1 MAEESFQE
9 KLQEKL
15 IEEVKL
21 KVSGDSQDGAS
32 GDSRS
37 FADSAAG
44 ERTKMTESPSDSTAG
59 ERSNLAH
66 GPSDSMTVPGSSNG
80 ASGILPVGTVVD
92 GKYEI
97 LALVGSG
104 GMGRVYLAKQK
115 ELGTKVALKVL
126 HRHLLDSPNAAA
138 RFKQEARAAFNLSS
152 RNLVSVLDFG
162 QVNQEQPY
170 LVMQFVEG
178 VSLQEFLKT
187 KGPMSFSQCILLLR
201 QVAAALEEAHSK
213 GIVHRDIKPSN
224 ILLSGGKLEEGSVK
238 VVDFGIAKGFESN
251 ESSIEKLTSTGQLIG
266 SPLYMSPEQVNGT
279 SVDARSDLYS
289 LGCVM
294 FECLT
299 GTPPFRG
306 ETVIQT
312 LIMHC
317 KESPPSLKVDGK
329 DSAAFADANSILS
342 KLLAKEPEQRFSGA
356 ASLMKELERV
366 GSDDLSGFSP
376 ARSGEETGKEKGK
389 ERAKE
394 NGQENGKANGQKNG
408 NGPERGNA
416 GGRKYLT
423 IATVAALLLALAVV
437 FFVKPFD
444 SNRNSQLPPQA
455 QRLSPEMANARL
467 EELYKLSKSDDV
479 SNAEAYK
486 KNIQYLQEAISLSN
500 STFGPMSRQA
510 AESYNRLGRHIE
522 FGIFDETSDKMM
534 VDAFNRAIAIA
545 EYLNA
550 HPGELGDI
558 SLPELNKCL
567 QRYLFDRA
575 SCIAQTS
582 SKEKGELFARAF
594 ALGALPDP
602 DISQGDSY
610 LWWNA
615 YSMYLLDQGQVLESA
630 RIRAQMHTSSKVPLP
645 PVEALSK
652 QPNGSL
658 AGTYYFQNK
667 RLDQVNGE
675 FRLNLRVNGDKVEG
689 RYAYQPGKG
698 SSEKAVGNLN
708 SAKPDFQGTFKDG
721 HLLARISFADG
732 FVGEYAIVRVGPYL
746 SLSLVKHWETG
757 KSGEHRHPYYFPAHE
772 ILIEE
777 QTGK

>member
-66 GPSDSMTVPGSSNG
+66 GPSDSMTVPGNSNG
-80 ASGILPVGTVVD
+80 ASGILPIGTVVD

-170 LVMQFVEG
+170 LAMQFVEG
-178 VSLQEFLKT
+178 VSLQDFLKT
-187 KGPMSFSQCILLLR
+187 NGPMSLSQCILLLR

-251 ESSIEKLTSTGQLIG
+251 ESSIEKLTNTGQLIG

-317 KESPPSLKVDGK
+317 QESPPSLKVDGK
-329 DSAAFADANSILS
+329 DSAAFAEANSILS
-342 KLLAKEPEQRFSGA
+342 KLLAKEPEQRYSGA

-376 ARSGEETGKEKGK
+376 ARSGEETGKEKGDK
-389 ERAKE
+389 KE
-394 NGQENGKANGQKNG
+394 NDNG
-408 NGPERGNA
+408 NGQGKGNA
-416 GGRKYLT
+416 SGRKFLT
-423 IATVAALLLALAVV
+423 IATVAALLLSLAVV

-486 KNIQYLQEAISLSN
+486 KNIQYLQEAILLSN

-545 EYLNA
+545 EYLKA

-602 DISQGDSY
+602 DISQGDYY

-630 RIRAQMHTSSKVPLP
+630 RIRVQMHTSSKVPLP

-746 SLSLVKHWETG
+746 SLSLVKHWDTG

>member
-1 MAEESFQE
+1 MAEESFRD

-44 ERTKMTESPSDSTAG
+44 ERSKMAESPSDSTAG
-59 ERSNLAH
+59 ERSKMAH
-66 GPSDSMTVPGSSNG
+66 GPSDSMTVPGNSNG

-170 LVMQFVEG
+170 LAMQFVEG
-178 VSLQEFLKT
+178 VSLQDFLKT
-187 KGPMSFSQCILLLR
+187 NGPMSFSQCILLLR

-394 NGQENGKANGQKNG
+394 NGQENGKASGQKNG

-423 IATVAALLLALAVV
+423 IATVVALLLSLAVV

-444 SNRNSQLPPQA
+444 SSKSGQLPPQA
-455 QRLSPEMANARL
+455 QRLSPQMANARL

-500 STFGPMSRQA
+500 STFGPMSRQS

-522 FGIFDETSDKMM
+522 FGIYDESSDKMM
-534 VDAFNRAIAIA
+534 ADAFNRAIAIA
-545 EYLNA
+545 EYLKA
-550 HPGELGDI
+550 HPVELGDM

-630 RIRAQMHTSSKVPLP
+630 RIRVQMHTSSKVPLP

-658 AGTYYFQNK
+658 AGTYYFQDK

-698 SSEKAVGNLN
+698 SSEKAIGNLN
-708 SAKPDFQGTFKDG
+708 AAKPDFQGTFKDG

-746 SLSLVKHWETG
+746 SLSLVKHWDTG
-757 KSGEHRHPYYFPAHE
+757 KSGEHRHPYYFPDHE
-772 ILIEE
+772 ILIED

>member
-1 MAEESFQE
+1 MAEEKFQE
-9 KLQEKL
+9 FQEEL
-15 IEEVKL
+15 VEEIKL
-21 KVSGDSQDGAS
+21 KVSGGSQYGAS
-32 GDSRS
+32 SDSRS
-37 FADSAAG
+37 FAGSASG
-44 ERTKMTESPSDSTAG
+44 ERINLTESPSDFASG
-59 ERSNLAH
+59 ERTNLTEF
-66 GPSDSMTVPGSSNG
+66 PFESTNVPGSSNG

-170 LVMQFVEG
+170 LAMQFVEG
-178 VSLQEFLKT
+178 VSLQDFLKT
-187 KGPMSFSQCILLLR
+187 NGPMSFSQCILLLR
-201 QVAAALEEAHSK
+201 QVSAALEEAHSM

-279 SVDARSDLYS
+279 NIDARSDLYS

-342 KLLAKEPEQRFSGA
+342 KLLAKEPEQRYSGA

-376 ARSGEETGKEKGK
+376 ARSGEETGKEKGDKK
-389 ERAKE
+389 EKD
-394 NGQENGKANGQKNG
+394 NG
-408 NGPERGNA
+408 NGQGKGNA
-416 GGRKYLT
+416 GGRKYLA
-423 IATVAALLLALAVV
+423 IATVVALLLSLAVV

-444 SNRNSQLPPQA
+444 SSKSGQLPPQA

-479 SNAEAYK
+479 SNTEAYK
-486 KNIQYLQEAISLSN
+486 KNMQYLQEAIALSKT
-500 STFGPMSRQA
+500 TFGPMGRQA

-522 FGIFDETSDKMM
+522 FGIYDESSDKMM

-545 EYLNA
+545 EYLKA

-582 SKEKGELFARAF
+582 SRLKGELFARAF

-615 YSMYLLDQGQVLESA
+615 YSMYLLDQGQVLDSA
-630 RIRAQMHTSSKVPLP
+630 RIRVQMHTSSKVPLP

-652 QPNGSL
+652 QANGSL
-658 AGTYYFQNK
+658 AGTYYFQDK
-667 RLDQVNGE
+667 RLDQANGE
-675 FRLNLRVNGDKVEG
+675 FRLNLRVNGDEVEG

-698 SSEKAVGNLN
+698 SSEKAIGNLN
-708 SAKPDFQGTFKDG
+708 AAKPDFQGTFKDG

-746 SLSLVKHWETG
+746 SLSLVKHWDTG
-757 KSGEHRHPYYFPAHE
+757 KNGEHRHPYYFPAHE
-772 ILIEE
+772 ILIED

>member
-66 GPSDSMTVPGSSNG
+66 GPSDSMTVPGNSNG
-80 ASGILPVGTVVD
+80 ASGILPIGTVVD

-170 LVMQFVEG
+170 LAMQFVEG
-178 VSLQEFLKT
+178 VSLQDFLKT
-187 KGPMSFSQCILLLR
+187 NGPMSFSQCILLLR

-251 ESSIEKLTSTGQLIG
+251 ESSIEKLTNTGQLIG

-317 KESPPSLKVDGK
+317 QESPPSLKVDGK
-329 DSAAFADANSILS
+329 DSAAFAEANSILS
-342 KLLAKEPEQRFSGA
+342 KLLAKEPEQRYSGA

-366 GSDDLSGFSP
+366 
-376 ARSGEETGKEKGK
+376 
-389 ERAKE
+389 
-394 NGQENGKANGQKNG
+394 
-408 NGPERGNA
+408 
-416 GGRKYLT
+416 
-423 IATVAALLLALAVV
+423 
-437 FFVKPFD
+437 
-444 SNRNSQLPPQA
+444 
-455 QRLSPEMANARL
+455 
-467 EELYKLSKSDDV
+467 
-479 SNAEAYK
+479 
-486 KNIQYLQEAISLSN
+486 
-500 STFGPMSRQA
+500 
-510 AESYNRLGRHIE
+510 
-522 FGIFDETSDKMM
+522 
-534 VDAFNRAIAIA
+534 
-545 EYLNA
+545 
-550 HPGELGDI
+550 
-558 SLPELNKCL
+558 
-567 QRYLFDRA
+567 
-575 SCIAQTS
+575 
-582 SKEKGELFARAF
+582 
-594 ALGALPDP
+594 
-602 DISQGDSY
+602 
-610 LWWNA
+610 
-615 YSMYLLDQGQVLESA
+615 
-630 RIRAQMHTSSKVPLP
+630 
-645 PVEALSK
+645 
-652 QPNGSL
+652 
-658 AGTYYFQNK
+658 
-667 RLDQVNGE
+667 
-675 FRLNLRVNGDKVEG
+675 
-689 RYAYQPGKG
+689 
-698 SSEKAVGNLN
+698 
-708 SAKPDFQGTFKDG
+708 
-721 HLLARISFADG
+721 
-732 FVGEYAIVRVGPYL
+732 
-746 SLSLVKHWETG
+746 
-757 KSGEHRHPYYFPAHE
+757 
-772 ILIEE
+772 
-777 QTGK
+777 

>member
-1 MAEESFQE
+1 MAEENFRD

-15 IEEVKL
+15 SEEIKL

-32 GDSRS
+32 ADSRS
-37 FADSAAG
+37 FTGSASG
-44 ERTKMTESPSDSTAG
+44 ERTNLTES
-59 ERSNLAH
+59 
-66 GPSDSMTVPGSSNG
+66 PSDSMTVPGNSSG
-80 ASGILPVGTVVD
+80 ASGILSVGTVVD

-170 LVMQFVEG
+170 LAMQFVEG
-178 VSLQEFLKT
+178 VSLQDFLKT
-187 KGPMSFSQCILLLR
+187 NGPMSFSQCILLLR

-251 ESSIEKLTSTGQLIG
+251 ESSIEKLTNTGQLIG

-317 KESPPSLKVDGK
+317 QESPPSLKVDGK
-329 DSAAFADANSILS
+329 DSAAFAEANSILS
-342 KLLAKEPEQRFSGA
+342 KLLAKEPEQRYSGA
-356 ASLMKELERV
+356 ASLIKELERV

-376 ARSGEETGKEKGK
+376 ARSGEEAGKDKGS
-389 ERAKE
+389 EKE
-394 NGQENGKANGQKNG
+394 NKEERDNG
-408 NGPERGNA
+408 NGQGKGNA
-416 GGRKYLT
+416 SGRKYLT
-423 IATVAALLLALAVV
+423 IATVAALLLSLAVV

-444 SNRNSQLPPQA
+444 SSKSGQLPPQA

-479 SNAEAYK
+479 SNTEAYK
-486 KNIQYLQEAISLSN
+486 KNMQYLQEAIALSKT
-500 STFGPMSRQA
+500 TFGPMSWQA

-522 FGIFDETSDKMM
+522 FGIYDESSDKMM

-545 EYLNA
+545 EYLKA

-630 RIRAQMHTSSKVPLP
+630 RIRVQMHTGSKVPLP

-658 AGTYYFQNK
+658 AGTYYFQDK

-698 SSEKAVGNLN
+698 SSEKAIGNLN
-708 SAKPDFQGTFKDG
+708 AAMPDFQGTFKDG

-746 SLSLVKHWETG
+746 SLSLVKHWDTG
-757 KSGEHRHPYYFPAHE
+757 KNGEHRHPYYFPAHE
-772 ILIEE
+772 ILIED